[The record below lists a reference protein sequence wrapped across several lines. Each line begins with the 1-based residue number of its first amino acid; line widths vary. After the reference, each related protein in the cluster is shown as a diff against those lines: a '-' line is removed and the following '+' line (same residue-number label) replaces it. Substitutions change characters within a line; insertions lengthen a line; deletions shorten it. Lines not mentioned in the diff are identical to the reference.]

1 MSENGIFPLG
11 DRAYLIVFKPEISP
25 AIQKKVAMLERR
37 LKDEGPAGIVETV
50 PGYCSLA
57 VYYDPVS
64 LSCAGMLSS
73 LKKIMEDGESSI
85 SGADND
91 VVRVVEIPALYGNDR
106 GPDLADVARHC
117 RMTPEEVI
125 ARHSSRVYLVYF
137 IGFTPGFPYLGGMDP
152 KLKIPR
158 LAEPRLNIR
167 AGSVGIA
174 GEQTGIYPVDSPG
187 GWRIIGRTPAPLYQP
202 RKNPPS
208 LLEAGD
214 YVRFVS
220 VKEELYCRL
229 EEEVRRDCWE
239 PKVELR
245 LRVEVEKSLV

>member
-64 LSCAGMLSS
+64 LSCAGMLSL
-73 LKKIMEDGESSI
+73 LKKIMEDSESSF

-91 VVRVVEIPALYGNDR
+91 VVRVVEIPALYGNDW

-117 RMTPEEVI
+117 GMTPEEVI
-125 ARHSSRVYLVYF
+125 VRHSSREYLVYF
-137 IGFTPGFPYLGGMDP
+137 IGFSPGFPYLGGMDP
-152 KLKIPR
+152 KLKTPR
-158 LAEPRLNIR
+158 LAEPRLNIC

-174 GEQTGIYPVDSPG
+174 GEQTGIYTVNSPG
-187 GWRIIGRTPAPLYQP
+187 GWRIIGRTPVPLYQP

-214 YVRFVS
+214 YVRFIP
-220 VKEELYCRL
+220 VKEEMYCRL

-245 LRVEVEKSLV
+245 PRVEVENPLV